1 MKKFM
6 MSAIFMDG
14 TVDLCTVMED
24 KNPTNG
30 CTFYRVIP
38 AEGNEIIK
46 GEDFIA
52 CDSTDELTDELM
64 GEYQYLEKV
73 TLKEMK
79 A

>member
-6 MSAIFMDG
+6 MTAHFEDG

-38 AEGNEIIK
+38 ADGNTIIK
-46 GEDFIA
+46 DEDFVA
-52 CDSTDELTDELM
+52 CDDTKELRIEM
-64 GEYQYLEKV
+64 FSNYRHCYKMQI
-73 TLKEMK
+73 KEMNS
-79 A
+79 